1 MGKVVRLTESQ
12 LVDII
17 RNIVKEESEG
27 FKGRKLSDKNTTFSH
42 PQLKGQSF
50 VVISISGMPM
60 MIKDGKRLKIT
71 KGMTITPSDELIIGD
86 DGEVIMR
93 WSKSNKEFQYVSLSL
108 TDGHL
113 DVFVVTE

>member
-1 MGKVVRLTESQ
+1 MGKVVKLTESQ

-42 PQLKGQSF
+42 PQLQGQSF
-50 VVISISGMPM
+50 VVVSISGMPM

-86 DGEVIMR
+86 DSDITMR
-93 WSKSNKEFQYVSLSL
+93 WSKSTKDFQYVILSSF
-108 TDGHL
+108 DNHL
-113 DVFVVTE
+113 DVFVATD